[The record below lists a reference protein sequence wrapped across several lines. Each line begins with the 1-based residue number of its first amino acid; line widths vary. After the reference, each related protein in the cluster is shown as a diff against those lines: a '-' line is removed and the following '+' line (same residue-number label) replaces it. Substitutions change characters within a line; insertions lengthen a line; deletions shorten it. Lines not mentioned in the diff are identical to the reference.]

1 MADGISG
8 IHLFS
13 ELNEGKKVM
22 PGKKFCD
29 RYPTSTATTLRLT
42 ETYHGTGRLVCG
54 DSWFASL
61 KTAVGCREHGLHFT
75 GIVKTATHGFPMK
88 YFVNGAE
95 SAAFDGDGGCPK
107 AERGQTITLATVAK
121 GHRVFAHGWNESGR
135 VKGKPQQ
142 SSRSSRRE
150 A

>member
-29 RYPTSTATTLRLT
+29 TYPTSTATTLRLT

-54 DSWFASL
+54 DSWSISTSRNTPL
-61 KTAVGCREHGLHFT
+61 TCL
-75 GIVKTATHGFPMK
+75 VK
-88 YFVNGAE
+88 N
-95 SAAFDGDGGCPK
+95 FDGVL
-107 AERGQTITLATVAK
+107 RLISIHLITL
-121 GHRVFAHGWNESGR
+121 
-135 VKGKPQQ
+135 
-142 SSRSSRRE
+142 
-150 A
+150 